1 MMEKE
6 MKKVPA
12 VRFKGFTDDWEQR
25 KLGDFADV
33 SKLAGFEFTKY
44 VTYSD
49 TGNIIALRGL
59 NVKKGKLVL
68 DDVKYIDN
76 SDFSK
81 LSRSK
86 LYSNDIL
93 FTYVG
98 TIGELAIIHDDNRFY
113 LAPNVARIRIID
125 KTDSE
130 FIVQLM
136 ESDEFYRYMILPLI
150 ASSSQPALSMENI
163 RKFELNLPLN
173 LDEQKQVGIFF
184 AYLDKNITLHQRKSD
199 QLKKV
204 KAYFLQ
210 NLFPA
215 KGEKVP
221 KIRFKGFTG
230 PWEQRKLGEIL
241 TTIPFKSYLKKPEF
255 DGKYEIIQQGN
266 NPIIGYAN
274 GNPCTDYENIVIFGD
289 HTLSLY
295 KPESPFFVA
304 TDGVRILK
312 GVNEM
317 NGYYL
322 EVLLERNRPKNEG
335 YKRYYSILAD
345 EECYISVSREEQCK
359 IGVFFHYIDN
369 AITLHQRKLEEL
381 QTLKKFLLQNLFV

>member
-1 MMEKE
+1 MEKE
-6 MKKVPA
+6 MKKAPA

-25 KLGDFADV
+25 KLGEILTTIPFKSYLKKPEFDGKYEIIQQGNNPIIGYANGNPCTDYENIVIFGDHTLSLYKPESPFFVATDGVRILKGVNEMNGYYLEVLLERNRPKNEGYKRYYSILADEECYISVSREEQCKIGVFFHYIDNAITLHQRKSDQLKKVKAYFLQNLFPAKGEKVPKIRFKGFTGPWEQRKLGDFADV
-33 SKLAGFEFTKY
+33 TKLAGFEFTKY

-184 AYLDKNITLHQRKSD
+184 AYLDKNITLHQRK
-199 QLKKV
+199 
-204 KAYFLQ
+204 
-210 NLFPA
+210 
-215 KGEKVP
+215 
-221 KIRFKGFTG
+221 
-230 PWEQRKLGEIL
+230 
-241 TTIPFKSYLKKPEF
+241 
-255 DGKYEIIQQGN
+255 
-266 NPIIGYAN
+266 
-274 GNPCTDYENIVIFGD
+274 
-289 HTLSLY
+289 
-295 KPESPFFVA
+295 
-304 TDGVRILK
+304 
-312 GVNEM
+312 
-317 NGYYL
+317 
-322 EVLLERNRPKNEG
+322 
-335 YKRYYSILAD
+335 
-345 EECYISVSREEQCK
+345 
-359 IGVFFHYIDN
+359 
-369 AITLHQRKLEEL
+369 LEEL

>member
-1 MMEKE
+1 MEKE

-25 KLGDFADV
+25 KLGEILTTIPFKSYLKKPEFDGKYEIIQQGNNPIIGYANGNPCTDYENIVIFGDHTLSLYKPESPFFVATDGVRILKGVNEMNGYYLEVLLERNRPKNEGYKRYYSILADEECYISVSREEQCKIGVFFHYIDNAITLHQRKSDQLKKVKAYFLQNLFPAKGEKVPKIRFKGFTGPWEQRKLGDFADV
-33 SKLAGFEFTKY
+33 TKLAGFEFTKY

-184 AYLDKNITLHQRKSD
+184 AYLDKNITLHQRK
-199 QLKKV
+199 
-204 KAYFLQ
+204 
-210 NLFPA
+210 
-215 KGEKVP
+215 
-221 KIRFKGFTG
+221 
-230 PWEQRKLGEIL
+230 
-241 TTIPFKSYLKKPEF
+241 
-255 DGKYEIIQQGN
+255 
-266 NPIIGYAN
+266 
-274 GNPCTDYENIVIFGD
+274 
-289 HTLSLY
+289 
-295 KPESPFFVA
+295 
-304 TDGVRILK
+304 
-312 GVNEM
+312 
-317 NGYYL
+317 
-322 EVLLERNRPKNEG
+322 
-335 YKRYYSILAD
+335 
-345 EECYISVSREEQCK
+345 
-359 IGVFFHYIDN
+359 
-369 AITLHQRKLEEL
+369 LEEL

>member
-12 VRFKGFTDDWEQR
+12 VRFKGFTDDWEQRKLGEILTTIPFKSYLKKPEFDGKYEIIQQGNNPIIGYANGNPCTDYENIVIFGDHTLSLYKPESPFFVATDGVRILKGVNEMNGYYLEVLLERNRPKNEGYKRYYSILADEECYISVSREEQCKIGVFFHYIDNAITLHQRKSDQLKKVKAYFLQNLFPAKGEKVPKIRFKGFTGPWEQR

-184 AYLDKNITLHQRKSD
+184 AYLDKNITLHQRK
-199 QLKKV
+199 
-204 KAYFLQ
+204 
-210 NLFPA
+210 
-215 KGEKVP
+215 
-221 KIRFKGFTG
+221 
-230 PWEQRKLGEIL
+230 
-241 TTIPFKSYLKKPEF
+241 
-255 DGKYEIIQQGN
+255 
-266 NPIIGYAN
+266 
-274 GNPCTDYENIVIFGD
+274 
-289 HTLSLY
+289 
-295 KPESPFFVA
+295 
-304 TDGVRILK
+304 
-312 GVNEM
+312 
-317 NGYYL
+317 
-322 EVLLERNRPKNEG
+322 
-335 YKRYYSILAD
+335 
-345 EECYISVSREEQCK
+345 
-359 IGVFFHYIDN
+359 
-369 AITLHQRKLEEL
+369 LEEL

>member
-1 MMEKE
+1 MEKE

-12 VRFKGFTDDWEQR
+12 VRFKGFTDD
-25 KLGDFADV
+25 
-33 SKLAGFEFTKY
+33 
-44 VTYSD
+44 
-49 TGNIIALRGL
+49 
-59 NVKKGKLVL
+59 
-68 DDVKYIDN
+68 
-76 SDFSK
+76 
-81 LSRSK
+81 
-86 LYSNDIL
+86 
-93 FTYVG
+93 
-98 TIGELAIIHDDNRFY
+98 
-113 LAPNVARIRIID
+113 
-125 KTDSE
+125 
-130 FIVQLM
+130 
-136 ESDEFYRYMILPLI
+136 
-150 ASSSQPALSMENI
+150 
-163 RKFELNLPLN
+163 
-173 LDEQKQVGIFF
+173 
-184 AYLDKNITLHQRKSD
+184 
-199 QLKKV
+199 
-204 KAYFLQ
+204 
-210 NLFPA
+210 
-215 KGEKVP
+215 
-221 KIRFKGFTG
+221 
-230 PWEQRKLGEIL
+230 WEQRKLGEIL

-369 AITLHQRKLEEL
+369 AITLHQRKSDQLKKVKAYFLQNLFPAKGEKVPKIRFKGFTGPWEQRKLGDFADVTKLAGFEFTKYVTYSDTGNIIALRGLNVKKGKLVLDDVKYIDNSDFSKLSRSKLYSNDILFTYVGTIGELAIIHDDNRFYLAPNVARIRIIDKTDSEFIVQLMERDEFYRYMILPLIASSSQPALSMENIRKFELNLPLNLDEQKQVGIFFAYLDKNITLHQRKLEEL

>member
-25 KLGDFADV
+25 KLGEILTTIPFKSYLKKPEFDGKYEIIQQGNNPIIGYANGNPCTDYENIVIFGDHTLSLYKPESPFFVATDGVRILKGVNEMNGYYLEVLLERNRPKNEGYKRYYSILADEECYISVSREEQCKIGVFFHYIDNAITLHQRKSDQLKKVKAYFLQNLFPAKGEKVPKIRFKGFTGPWEQRKLGDFADV
-33 SKLAGFEFTKY
+33 TKLAGFEFTKY

-184 AYLDKNITLHQRKSD
+184 AYLDKNITLHQRK
-199 QLKKV
+199 
-204 KAYFLQ
+204 
-210 NLFPA
+210 
-215 KGEKVP
+215 
-221 KIRFKGFTG
+221 
-230 PWEQRKLGEIL
+230 
-241 TTIPFKSYLKKPEF
+241 
-255 DGKYEIIQQGN
+255 
-266 NPIIGYAN
+266 
-274 GNPCTDYENIVIFGD
+274 
-289 HTLSLY
+289 
-295 KPESPFFVA
+295 
-304 TDGVRILK
+304 
-312 GVNEM
+312 
-317 NGYYL
+317 
-322 EVLLERNRPKNEG
+322 
-335 YKRYYSILAD
+335 
-345 EECYISVSREEQCK
+345 
-359 IGVFFHYIDN
+359 
-369 AITLHQRKLEEL
+369 LEEL

>member
-12 VRFKGFTDDWEQR
+12 VRFKGFTDD
-25 KLGDFADV
+25 
-33 SKLAGFEFTKY
+33 
-44 VTYSD
+44 
-49 TGNIIALRGL
+49 
-59 NVKKGKLVL
+59 
-68 DDVKYIDN
+68 
-76 SDFSK
+76 
-81 LSRSK
+81 
-86 LYSNDIL
+86 
-93 FTYVG
+93 
-98 TIGELAIIHDDNRFY
+98 
-113 LAPNVARIRIID
+113 
-125 KTDSE
+125 
-130 FIVQLM
+130 
-136 ESDEFYRYMILPLI
+136 
-150 ASSSQPALSMENI
+150 
-163 RKFELNLPLN
+163 
-173 LDEQKQVGIFF
+173 
-184 AYLDKNITLHQRKSD
+184 
-199 QLKKV
+199 
-204 KAYFLQ
+204 
-210 NLFPA
+210 
-215 KGEKVP
+215 
-221 KIRFKGFTG
+221 
-230 PWEQRKLGEIL
+230 WEQRKLGEIL

-369 AITLHQRKLEEL
+369 AITLHQRKSDQLKKVKAYFLQNLFPAKGEKVPKIRFKGFTGPWEQRKLGDFADVTKLAGFEFTKYVTYSDTGNIIALRGLNVKKGKLVLDDVKYIDNSDFSKLSRSKLYSNDILFTYVGTIGELAIIHDDNRFYLAPNVARIRIIDKTDSEFIVQLMERDEFYRYMILPLIASSSQPALSMENIRKFELNLPLNLDEQKQVGIFFAYLDKNITLHQRKLEEL